1 MKQAITHENFNAAI
15 DRCRNGLSNII
26 VSTYG
31 RTILIKSKHLQQW
44 DNAGKPLLIKDS
56 KSEGF
61 YIRRGKG
68 QDYIF
73 PANIQPILFEVNSIQ

>member
-1 MKQAITHENFNAAI
+1 
-15 DRCRNGLSNII
+15 
-26 VSTYG
+26 
-31 RTILIKSKHLQQW
+31 
-44 DNAGKPLLIKDS
+44 LIKDS